1 MKDRNSS
8 HKGKVAFWWIVSNLL
23 ALILGSFATYTWS
36 HHIHP
41 IWADI
46 ARSFT
51 GDKCC
56 FKATDPISVPAFAS
70 LMTKQMDKARG
81 GHIISFSP
89 EAAKVKIAPGT
100 YDCQETYL
108 DLAKHVLS
116 RNSANL
122 RYETDP
128 NKKSIHI
135 MVSQMQ
141 ATNKAG
147 RSLII

>member
-1 MKDRNSS
+1 MKNKNSPNWT
-8 HKGKVAFWWIVSNLL
+8 KIVIWWILSNLL
-23 ALILGSFATYTWS
+23 VLVFGSFATYTWG

-46 ARSFT
+46 AMSVT

-70 LMTKQMDKARG
+70 LMTDQIDKVRAG
-81 GHIISFSP
+81 YIVSFSP

-108 DLAKHVLS
+108 DVVKHVLS
-116 RNSANL
+116 RNSGNL
-122 RYETDP
+122 RYETDLH
-128 NKKSIHI
+128 KKSIHI
-135 MVSQMQ
+135 MVSQ
-141 ATNKAG
+141 NKK
-147 RSLII
+147 SP